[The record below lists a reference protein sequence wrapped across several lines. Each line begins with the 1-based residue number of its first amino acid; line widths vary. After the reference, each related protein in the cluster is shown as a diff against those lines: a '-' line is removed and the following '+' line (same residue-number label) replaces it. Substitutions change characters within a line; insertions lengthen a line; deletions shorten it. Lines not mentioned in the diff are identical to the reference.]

1 MKNEMRSYAHCK
13 GKVCYLN
20 TSLLV
25 ATVLK
30 VLMMEWA
37 CERIINVSLGN
48 ILVTASIERSVK
60 FSRNT
65 EKNIAYDESQ
75 YYYCGSLTHQLN
87 IHFPSEFVKSLAPQC

>member
-1 MKNEMRSYAHCK
+1 MKNEMRSCAYCK
-13 GKVCYLN
+13 GKVCFLN

-30 VLMMEWA
+30 VLIMEWA
-37 CERIINVSLGN
+37 HERIITVSLGN

-65 EKNIAYDESQ
+65 EKNIAYNESE
-75 YYYCGSLTHQLN
+75 YYYCGSDT
-87 IHFPSEFVKSLAPQC
+87 SVKSPLPFGIC